1 MNHYNLD
8 EKYAIKLEKVC
19 KFIDEYRKKTMFNWF
34 ERLKKKRQDK
44 IWDHLYYYTLSRVLE
59 NLIELYSNTW
69 DKERVK
75 QTIRLVSGINL
86 EAYCKDIE
94 LREKVSKILNKK

>member
-94 LREKVSKILNKK
+94 LREKVSKILNEK

>member
-1 MNHYNLD
+1 MNYYNLD
-8 EKYAIKLEKVC
+8 EKYTIKLK
-19 KFIDEYRKKTMFNWF
+19 KFANLLMNIGKKTMFNWF

-94 LREKVSKILNKK
+94 LREKVSKILNEK

>member
-1 MNHYNLD
+1 
-8 EKYAIKLEKVC
+8 
-19 KFIDEYRKKTMFNWF
+19 MFNWF

-44 IWDHLYYYTLSRVLE
+44 IRDHLYYYTLSRVLE

-69 DKERVK
+69 DKESVK
-75 QTIRLVSGINL
+75 QIIRLVSGINL

-94 LREKVSKILNKK
+94 LREKVSKILNEK

>member
-1 MNHYNLD
+1 
-8 EKYAIKLEKVC
+8 
-19 KFIDEYRKKTMFNWF
+19 MFNWF

-44 IWDHLYYYTLSRVLE
+44 IWDHLYCYTLSRVLE

-94 LREKVSKILNKK
+94 LRKKVSKILNEK

>member
-86 EAYCKDIE
+86 EAYCKDIK
-94 LREKVSKILNKK
+94 LREKVSKILNEK

>member
-1 MNHYNLD
+1 MN
-8 EKYAIKLEKVC
+8 IG
-19 KFIDEYRKKTMFNWF
+19 KKTMFNWF
-34 ERLKKKRQDK
+34 ERLKKKRQDE

-59 NLIELYSNTW
+59 NLIELYNNTW

-94 LREKVSKILNKK
+94 LREKVSKILSEK

>member
-1 MNHYNLD
+1 MN
-8 EKYAIKLEKVC
+8 IG
-19 KFIDEYRKKTMFNWF
+19 KKSMFNWF

-75 QTIRLVSGINL
+75 
-86 EAYCKDIE
+86 
-94 LREKVSKILNKK
+94 

>member
-1 MNHYNLD
+1 MN
-8 EKYAIKLEKVC
+8 IG
-19 KFIDEYRKKTMFNWF
+19 KKTMFNWF

-59 NLIELYSNTW
+59 NLIELYNNTW

-94 LREKVSKILNKK
+94 LREKVSKILSEK

>member
-1 MNHYNLD
+1 MN
-8 EKYAIKLEKVC
+8 IG
-19 KFIDEYRKKTMFNWF
+19 KKTMFNWF

-59 NLIELYSNTW
+59 NLIELYNNTW

-86 EAYCKDIE
+86 EAYCKDIK
-94 LREKVSKILNKK
+94 LREKVSKILNEK